1 MNKNELESYLRSRIL
16 LEININEL
24 KQELNEEQMGSLVHH
39 LAQKSEL
46 LNEGFFSS
54 VASMLGFNRPGE
66 VKRFLAGRT
75 VSYLGVPKGHP
86 LYNPLTNFINRL
98 SVREITGLYN
108 GNPRIRKKLVK
119 VLTNATVAAFRR
131 EMPSIMGL
139 TGGSLGDP
147 ITDAMTDAVS
157 KREFK
162 LSVQR
167 SLEEALIDLPD
178 SSAADIEEMRREYD
192 ERISRIERG
201 IEDISSSLG
210 GRTNTDPR
218 DADTDDDGA
227 SDGVER
233 EIGTNP
239 RRRDTDGDGLSDGEE
254 IGDTSTGTTDPNV
267 EFKVPKELN
276 ISKEEAER
284 IVASGKGLETIKDLT
299 QKAQEYSEKAQK
311 AEEEGSATDVDAAA
325 INAQAASD
333 SVSEIVNAS
342 GDSSSNEEVE
352 NLDEA
357 AEAAE
362 AARVARVSALRTPI
376 GNFVKETLK
385 IKSPASKLNYK
396 ISDEQ
401 LEEIHNALTKATS
414 DQERFEAIK
423 PMLRPK
429 AVKEFEKLNLSG
441 EPSVSTTVKP
451 SAVVTP
457 TPPST
462 DPTVEPSDTEVPQGT
477 DPTPIKNIVSNEDP
491 TPAVAASDEVPE
503 PIKRTVPTP
512 TVVPADEEPI
522 KTRTPLSPRLR
533 RVREDVFR
541 TVTQAGRDGITIE
554 DIIEQTGAEQADIET
569 ILDSAE
575 NIIKFK
581 EGEKG
586 EEIEK
591 YKTKIQSRGS
601 TVSQDVGQT
610 SADAAGTVTA
620 RDLEKKVLGA
630 LKKAGSAGASVSQ
643 ISRVTGVNAAVVL
656 SVLEQ
661 PELEIEKD
669 GNKYKLKDL
678 PPEVEEPEVTE
689 EPESGEEEQAEYTGA
704 LKEIIDGTLP
714 YKDFIEKF
722 YTVTLIKQGKNKG
735 KVRSI
740 DFNEDA
746 FEEEVFSL
754 DPTEWE
760 PLQTYVD
767 TLYGLEKYFASIG
780 LRDTAYRSADKS
792 PGAKD
797 DETTKL
803 NLVTKIEK
811 LLRDSSKKL
820 KELNESQEKS
830 PIVAATIDAEKGFIK
845 LFTKDNKII
854 LIEDLDLSGVQGPS
868 FASLGEGHP
877 MSFTS
882 SPSAEINLGDQK
894 YSLENSFVT
903 GNTWDDKKKKKVK
916 DKSVVGGLPSELQK
930 EVLEY
935 LSTLPIPE
943 VTKSVLDLSGEDA
956 DFETFIFDV
965 KKPQP
970 EASPEEEQ
978 AIDVSDD
985 SEEVRAEPGDPD
997 SETGKK
1003 PGAESEKDEEYIDEV
1018 FEVEQYIRDYDTN
1031 MGLSDAA
1038 NKAKNY
1044 DSILETARA
1053 KLEELQDKYR
1063 GTISKKY
1070 VEGDPKYIQPNQVR
1084 NVGLSIKS
1092 YENQIEDLEQDKD
1105 IILQKG
1111 KEAEDMLDS
1120 LRELQKEF
1128 EKSQSTNSPMTL
1140 KDIKKEI
1147 VRLSRKGKTVSPVRK
1162 RTQRYVDDTDEE
1174 EEEIT
1179 PLTGDPDFG
1188 GSDRFEDPEEGPEEE
1203 NEDEDAT
1210 LTRDQI
1216 IAYIDKRADEEQ
1228 ASDAQRKEAKE
1239 ELGGLTVNKF
1249 QVEEELKAIFG
1260 LDDDEEDVLGQ
1271 EPEASE
1277 SDDTPASEED
1287 PTQATVPAKP
1297 EAKPKRRRRKKLSKE
1312 EAQGLI
1318 TQTKKALLEKYKE
1331 NDQTFIDM
1339 IATEFEAELGVE
1351 RSGAYNNQGKI
1362 KGRRDKSAFTQE
1374 ELEQI
1379 LNNAEKEA
1387 VEKAFATEE
1396 ESEQKNVYG
1405 GAIESIDLV
1414 SEDGEIYLRTTPSR
1428 EGKTTKFPIDQEGK
1442 IATVARKAL
1451 EMGKEDSESDLL
1463 KALNIFS
1470 EQGGLKNAVIDAIKA
1485 EYDRQSAEG
1494 TLPTESRKIVNL
1506 SSFAVTDVSGL
1517 FPKELNV
1524 TPEQRQKYEELKTD
1538 YRDFAGQPKRRKG
1551 ILQQLLAMSG
1561 KTNYEDAIAYLEPIY
1576 GQPAVNE
1583 ERDINLEEIFSISED
1598 ELRRLLA

>member
-24 KQELNEEQMGSLVHH
+24 KQELSEEQMGSLVHH
-39 LAQKSEL
+39 LAQRSEL

-147 ITDAMTDAVS
+147 ITDAMIDAVS

-167 SLEEALIDLPD
+167 SLEEALIGLPD

-239 RRRDTDGDGLSDGEE
+239 RRRDTDGDGLSDGDE
-254 IGDTSTGTTDPNV
+254 IGDVPGDDVPTGEVPAAEESFDDTTTEGRYNIMKEFAKSQFPDRKLSGMFPTPFGDKMQEKSYIYMGTNEATIRRTYNAFKAASTDEDKLEVLKKRNFITKVGKGILDGSKTPTPEEALKKARTTPNPEEKLGLATGV
-267 EFKVPKELN
+267 AENPNSTEKQE
-276 ISKEEAER
+276 EEAE
-284 IVASGKGLETIKDLT
+284 
-299 QKAQEYSEKAQK
+299 
-311 AEEEGSATDVDAAA
+311 
-325 INAQAASD
+325 
-333 SVSEIVNAS
+333 
-342 GDSSSNEEVE
+342 EV
-352 NLDEA
+352 A

-362 AARVARVSALRTPI
+362 EVPTDEATP
-376 GNFVKETLK
+376 
-385 IKSPASKLNYK
+385 A
-396 ISDEQ
+396 D
-401 LEEIHNALTKATS
+401 
-414 DQERFEAIK
+414 
-423 PMLRPK
+423 
-429 AVKEFEKLNLSG
+429 
-441 EPSVSTTVKP
+441 P
-451 SAVVTP
+451 SATTPATPVV
-457 TPPST
+457 
-462 DPTVEPSDTEVPQGT
+462 DDAEATVEPSDAEVPQGT
-477 DPTPIKNIVSNEDP
+477 DPTPIKNIVSGEGP
-491 TPAVAASDEVPE
+491 TS
-503 PIKRTVPTP
+503 

-522 KTRTPLSPRLR
+522 KTRTPLDPRLDMLKR
-533 RVREDVFR
+533 DVFQV
-541 TVTQAGRDGITIE
+541 VTKAGSGGITME
-554 DIIEQTGAEQADIET
+554 DIVDQTELEQADIET

-575 NIIKFK
+575 GITKFK
-581 EGEKG
+581 VVKKG
-586 EEIEK
+586 KEIEK
-591 YKTKIQSRGS
+591 YKAKAGTRDFS
-601 TVSQDVGQT
+601 VSQT
-610 SADAAGTVTA
+610 SADAAGTITA
-620 RDLEKKVLGA
+620 KDLEKKVLGA
-630 LKKAGSAGASVSQ
+630 LKKVGSDGASVSQ

-661 PELEIEKD
+661 PELDIERD
-669 GNKYKLKDL
+669 GNKYKLKGL
-678 PPEVEEPEVTE
+678 PREVEEPEVTE
-689 EPESGEEEQAEYTGA
+689 EPAESEQEEESTNLSETY
-704 LKEIIDGTLP
+704 KKIIDSSLTLDEFRDKFYDRIKVKP
-714 YKDFIEKF
+714 KVVKTDFTSEKKDGDKKFVVYRVITGDTVTEHDVEDTEEKRKKFEKTKSKQKTVYVFNQEKF
-722 YTVTLIKQGKNKG
+722 EK
-735 KVRSI
+735 
-740 DFNEDA
+740 EMM
-746 FEEEVFSL
+746 FSL
-754 DPTEWE
+754 DPKDFE
-760 PLQTYVD
+760 PSKVYNDLIFALTNLINSYGISQYTSKPTRKKEDESEEAQLAALTQIENLFKRNSQNIPTPSSSRKKPEITGIIIDKNKNIIRLRLGKKSILISDVD
-767 TLYGLEKYFASIG
+767 LSDI
-780 LRDTAYRSADKS
+780 DKPS
-792 PGAKD
+792 FESVGD
-797 DETTKL
+797 YTSGF
-803 NLVTKIEK
+803 
-811 LLRDSSKKL
+811 SSKQ
-820 KELNESQEKS
+820 S
-830 PIVAATIDAEKGFIK
+830 T
-845 LFTKDNKII
+845 
-854 LIEDLDLSGVQGPS
+854 
-868 FASLGEGHP
+868 EG
-877 MSFTS
+877 
-882 SPSAEINLGDQK
+882 I
-894 YSLENSFVT
+894 
-903 GNTWDDKKKKKVK
+903 DKKASKRVK
-916 DKSVVGGLPSELQK
+916 GTTLPEEVQK
-930 EVLEY
+930 EILDFI
-935 LSTLPIPE
+935 SKLPIPDSTRNE
-943 VTKSVLDLSGEDA
+943 IDMTGNKLQ
-956 DFETFIFDV
+956 TFIFDFIDIPNSTTLDLR
-965 KKPQP
+965 KFI
-970 EASPEEEQ
+970 ASLQ
-978 AIDVSDD
+978 KS
-985 SEEVRAEPGDPD
+985 DPD
-997 SETGKK
+997 SPYIEQAQAEIDKREEDTKKATEQESDEDETQLDLTDA
-1003 PGAESEKDEEYIDEV
+1003 PADEEYIDEV

-1031 MGLSDAA
+1031 MGLSAA
-1038 NKAKNY
+1038 AKKAKNY

-1111 KEAEDMLDS
+1111 KEAEAMLQD
-1120 LRELQKEF
+1120 LQDLQEEF

-1140 KDIKKEI
+1140 KDVKRKIA
-1147 VRLSRKGKTVSPVRK
+1147 RLSRKGKTASPVRK
-1162 RTQRYVDDTDEE
+1162 RAQRYVDDTDEE

-1228 ASDAQRKEAKE
+1228 ASDAQRQEAKQ

-1260 LDDDEEDVLGQ
+1260 LDDDDEDVLGQ

-1277 SDDTPASEED
+1277 SDDAPASAED

-1297 EAKPKRRRRKKLSKE
+1297 EAKPKPRRRKKLSKK
-1312 EAQGLI
+1312 EAQDLI

-1463 KALNIFS
+1463 KALNVFS

-1517 FPKELNV
+1517 FPKELNI
-1524 TPEQRQKYEELKTD
+1524 TPEQRKEYENLKTD
-1538 YRDFAGQPKRRKG
+1538 YREYAGQPKRRKG
-1551 ILQQLLAMSG
+1551 ILQRLLAMSG

-1576 GQPAVNE
+1576 GQPAINE